1 MNRILI
7 PTAPLVPSIVM
18 PDSPFHQLQSPA
30 RSELAETRSIPA
42 AERRL
47 LIPNFVE
54 LFRWEA
60 IRPLLPF
67 KLPTPG
73 NPPPW
78 QARSCRSY
86 YQWLLPNNLHSSA
99 DLVGMDP
106 FDLCLILFDFSPWRP
121 YFGARFKSHFGP
133 PGFDPLSL
141 GLAMFLARYRK
152 WDWPTL
158 ECELRQAVR
167 GHDYRRSLGFHQ
179 NDLPCASTF
188 RMACQN
194 TPENWF
200 RTCQDSLLLGL
211 MAYGLVPSHSTF
223 PDDPPERG
231 ITISTDS
238 QLVASRSHMHCS
250 HQVPACSQP
259 AAARPC
265 PAREAG
271 KEGCTCDTPACQEHC
286 RFATCRDPQAAYV
299 YYAGSNQPGHNPNAS
314 RDPKLAAT
322 SHGKHHFGYK
332 SKAFNIVDDRL
343 FTHWATTGPFTASD
357 RNDHLQT
364 IPGLQSLHQRFPA
377 LTIGELL
384 GDAGEGHEV
393 VLRYVHTDL
402 HALRTIRLRHAEG
415 DDQPLT
421 CLQRGYDQ
429 CGIPLCPLGYRL
441 SCNGHDYQHQTT
453 KWACRQKCNHQ
464 SQPDIQ
470 LAQEK
475 QAPRTACPFA
485 DPAHP
490 LGSTLTTGLS
500 LPDGSIRLARDMQ
513 VGSDTWK
520 LRIGRQSYAE
530 SRNASQARLQ
540 LKRSPWFGLSNSAKA
555 TMLGDTLSLMLN
567 LARFVLEASSAT
579 LPAPP

>member
-1 MNRILI
+1 MNRVLI
-7 PTAPLVPSIVM
+7 PAAALVPSIRM
-18 PDSPFHQLQSPA
+18 PDSPFHRLESST

-47 LIPNFVE
+47 LNPNFIE

-60 IRPLLPF
+60 IRPLLPL

-73 NPPPW
+73 DPPAW
-78 QARSCRSY
+78 QGRTCRSC
-86 YQWLLPNNLHSSA
+86 YQWLPPDHLRSST

-106 FDLCLILFDFSPWRP
+106 FDLCLFLFDFSPWRP
-121 YFGARFKSHFGP
+121 FFGARFKSHFGP

-141 GLAMFLARYRK
+141 GLAIFLAIYHK

-158 ECELRQAVR
+158 EGELRQATR
-167 GHDYRRSLGFHQ
+167 GHDYRRSLGFHE

-194 TPENWF
+194 TPENWL
-200 RTCQDSLLLGL
+200 RSCQDSLVLGL

-223 PDDPPERG
+223 PDDPQDRG
-231 ITISTDS
+231 VTISTDS
-238 QLVASRSHMHCS
+238 QLVASRSHMHCI
-250 HQVPACSQP
+250 HQVPACSEP
-259 AAARPC
+259 AAARTC

-271 KEGCTCDTPACQEHC
+271 KEGCLCDTPACLDHC
-286 RFATCRDPQAAYV
+286 RFATFRDPQAAYV
-299 YYAGSNQPGHNPNAS
+299 YYSGSNQPGHNPNAS
-314 RDPKLAAT
+314 QDPKLVAT

-343 FTHWATTGPFTASD
+343 FTLWPTSGPFTASD

-364 IPGLQSLHQRFPA
+364 IPGLQSFHQRFPD
-377 LTIGELL
+377 LSIGELL
-384 GDAGEGHEV
+384 ADAGEGYDV
-393 VLRYVHTDL
+393 VLSYVHTEL
-402 HALRTIRLRHAEG
+402 HALRTIRIRHAEG
-415 DDQPLT
+415 DNQPLA

-429 CGIPLCPLGYRL
+429 NGIPLCPIGYRI

-453 KWACRQKCNHQ
+453 KWVCRQKCIHQ
-464 SQPDIQ
+464 PEPDVQISSTTQ
-470 LAQEK
+470 S
-475 QAPRTACPFA
+475 PRTACPFT

-490 LGSTLTTGLS
+490 LGFSLTIRLA

-520 LRIGRQSYAE
+520 LRIGRQSYSE
-530 SRNASQARLQ
+530 CRNASQARYH
-540 LKRSPWFGLSNSAKA
+540 LKRSPWFGIANSAKA
-555 TMLGDTLSLMLN
+555 TLLGDTIFLMLN
-567 LARFVLEASSAT
+567 LARFILEASAAAT
-579 LPAPP
+579 PAPP